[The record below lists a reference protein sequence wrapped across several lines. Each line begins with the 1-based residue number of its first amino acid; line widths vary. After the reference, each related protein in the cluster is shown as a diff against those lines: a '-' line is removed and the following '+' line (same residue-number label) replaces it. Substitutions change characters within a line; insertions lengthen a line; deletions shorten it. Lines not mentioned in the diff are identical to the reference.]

1 MGGNGKLA
9 AFRAPHTDMS
19 HGNHPQ
25 IRRIVRS
32 SYAGVKIVT
41 KVVFLG
47 TGVASACMAGSIS
60 SMETV
65 IMRAVPTKFR
75 MQEM

>member
-1 MGGNGKLA
+1 MGRNRKLA
-9 AFRAPHTDMS
+9 AFHAPHMDMS

-32 SYAGVKIVT
+32 IYAGVKIVT
-41 KVVFLG
+41 KVVFSG
-47 TGVASACMAGSIS
+47 TGVASASMVGSIG

-65 IMRAVPTKFR
+65 IMRAVHTKFR

>member
-1 MGGNGKLA
+1 MGRNGKLT
-9 AFRAPHTDMS
+9 AFHAPHTDMS

-32 SYAGVKIVT
+32 LYAGVKIVT
-41 KVVFLG
+41 KVVFSG
-47 TGVASACMAGSIS
+47 TGVASASMAGGIGSR
-60 SMETV
+60 ETV